1 MGHDEERGLCVAS
14 EVKAGGGNGDE
25 IKVFPPGHYR
35 DSRVGTPVRYWTP
48 TWRSYEA
55 TRGVEIPT
63 RTLRAA
69 LESAVHR
76 QLMSDV
82 PYGVLLS
89 GGLDSSLIAACAAR
103 FAKRRVESDDRE
115 EAWWPRLHS
124 FPIGLEG
131 SPALSAALL
140 VAAAVGTV
148 QQQL

>member
-14 EVKAGGGNGDE
+14 ELKALLGICDD
-25 IKVFPPGHYR
+25 IKAFPPGHYL

-48 TWRSYEA
+48 TWRSYEV
-55 TRGVEIPT
+55 TRRVKVPT

-89 GGLDSSLIAACAAR
+89 GGLASSLIAACAAR
-103 FAKRRVESDDRE
+103 
-115 EAWWPRLHS
+115 
-124 FPIGLEG
+124 
-131 SPALSAALL
+131 SA
-140 VAAAVGTV
+140 
-148 QQQL
+148 QRHD